1 MAGKFKEIDPDKPA
15 TYKQKWALSFKFAKL
30 LKDDFPE
37 YEEGELAKKL
47 NGTLYYYHLER
58 DEELTHE
65 MVNNYFNADTCPNI
79 YINHLKKF
87 LSKKTNN
94 TSDSNPDSGT
104 LEGLM
109 IDQLESNEKN
119 E

>member
-1 MAGKFKEIDPDKPA
+1 
-15 TYKQKWALSFKFAKL
+15 
-30 LKDDFPE
+30 
-37 YEEGELAKKL
+37 
-47 NGTLYYYHLER
+47 
-58 DEELTHE
+58 